1 MPTRNFVANLVG
13 NCAVLVTWTG
23 LLNGDDGAPFEAAD
37 FDRDTLQATGTF
49 GTGGSITMQGSND
62 GTNWVT
68 LTDEANA
75 ALTFTAA
82 GGDRAV
88 QNFRFVRPIVTAG
101 DGTTSLVTTALLL
114 GWRR

>member
-13 NCAVLVTWTG
+13 NRAVLVTWTG

-37 FDRDTLQATGTF
+37 FDYDTLQATGTF

-62 GTNWVT
+62 GTAWVT

-82 GGDRAV
+82 GGDKAV
-88 QNFRFVRPIVTAG
+88 QNFRHIRPIVTAG
-101 DGTTSLVTTALLL
+101 DGTTNLAVRALLL
-114 GWRR
+114 GARR